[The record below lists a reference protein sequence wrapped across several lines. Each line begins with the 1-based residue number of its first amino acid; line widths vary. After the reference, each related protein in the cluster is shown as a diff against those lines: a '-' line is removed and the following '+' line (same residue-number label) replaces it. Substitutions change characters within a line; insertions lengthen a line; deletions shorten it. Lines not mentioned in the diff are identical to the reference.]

1 MPRKLHLVDANESK
15 AASSELPPVPGGSMA
30 ELLIALGSAFKDTS
44 AAARVPVVLR
54 RVHAGECLVHEG
66 SPARALYFV
75 AAGSFKIFHTDMD
88 GYEQVLAM
96 VNRGEVMGFD
106 ALCMASHPTAI
117 MALED
122 SSVYVVLRTELLE
135 LSQALPAFG
144 EALHRAGSLSLVRSR
159 ELADMMAAVSSEV
172 RLARFLIL
180 MSQRMRAAG
189 QSPRRFRLRMG
200 RRDIASLLG
209 VAHETVSRSF
219 SALSMAGLLHVADR
233 EVEILDVEGLRAFSR
248 NTRRKADEKPDGLCG
263 LPDRAVTGHRGD
275 ASRSPRAGVHKLVA

>member
-1 MPRKLHLVDANESK
+1 MPRRLHLIEPTESRTE
-15 AASSELPPVPGGSMA
+15 ATELPPVPGGSMA
-30 ELLIALGSAFKDTS
+30 ELLSAMGAARGDTS

-54 RVHAGECLVHEG
+54 RVLAGESLVHEG

-96 VNRGEVMGFD
+96 ASRGEVMGFD
-106 ALCMASHPTAI
+106 ALCMASHPSAI

-122 SSVYVVLRTELLE
+122 SSVFVVLRTELLE
-135 LSQALPAFG
+135 LNQVVPAFS
-144 EALHRAGSLSLVRSR
+144 EALQRAGSLSLIRSR

-172 RLARFLIL
+172 RLARYLIL

-219 SALSMAGLLHVADR
+219 TALSQAGLLHVADR

-248 NTRRKADEKPDGLCG
+248 NTRRKADEVYSLHGG
-263 LPDRAVTGHRGD
+263 AVAGQRRG
-275 ASRSPRAGVHKLVA
+275 ASRRPDAGTRKLVA